1 MFGTEAQTELDDLKV
16 VATKSG
22 GRMKYIER
30 IPWKAVR
37 LATLN
42 HTAPAQA
49 RARGPGKSAMF
60 ARLAIGPIRP
70 PRLIAFNNRETAMK
84 IAEIV
89 LAGTAALTIS
99 SAALAQ
105 QALTG
110 TITKI
115 NRINGTVE
123 IQQTQGG
130 TTGANSG
137 GTTQEYKTQRGLSL
151 DTLHAG
157 DKVTFFATEIGGIK
171 TITKLQE
178 Q

>member
-22 GRMKYIER
+22 GPMKYIER
-30 IPWKAVR
+30 SPWKAVR

-42 HTAPAQA
+42 HCIAQA
-49 RARGPGKSAMF
+49 RARGPGNRRSSRAW
-60 ARLAIGPIRP
+60 LSEPIRP

-84 IAEIV
+84 ITEIV

-115 NRINGTVE
+115 DRINGTVE
-123 IQQTQGG
+123 IQQTQSG

-151 DTLHAG
+151 DKLHAG

>member
-1 MFGTEAQTELDDLKV
+1 MV
-16 VATKSG
+16 
-22 GRMKYIER
+22 
-30 IPWKAVR
+30 
-37 LATLN
+37 
-42 HTAPAQA
+42 
-49 RARGPGKSAMF
+49 
-60 ARLAIGPIRP
+60 
-70 PRLIAFNNRETAMK
+70 MK

-89 LAGTAALTIS
+89 FAGTAALAIN

-105 QALTG
+105 QAVTG

-115 NRINGTVE
+115 DRINGTVE
-123 IQQTQGG
+123 IQQTQSG

-157 DKVTFFATEIGGIK
+157 DEVTFFATEIGGIK

>member
-1 MFGTEAQTELDDLKV
+1 
-16 VATKSG
+16 
-22 GRMKYIER
+22 
-30 IPWKAVR
+30 
-37 LATLN
+37 
-42 HTAPAQA
+42 
-49 RARGPGKSAMF
+49 
-60 ARLAIGPIRP
+60 
-70 PRLIAFNNRETAMK
+70 MK
-84 IAEIV
+84 ITEIV

-105 QALTG
+105 QALSG

-115 NRINGTVE
+115 DRINGTVE
-123 IQQTQGG
+123 IQQMH

-157 DKVTFFATEIGGIK
+157 DKVTFFAAEIGGIK

>member
-1 MFGTEAQTELDDLKV
+1 MV
-16 VATKSG
+16 
-22 GRMKYIER
+22 
-30 IPWKAVR
+30 
-37 LATLN
+37 
-42 HTAPAQA
+42 
-49 RARGPGKSAMF
+49 
-60 ARLAIGPIRP
+60 
-70 PRLIAFNNRETAMK
+70 MK

-89 LAGTAALTIS
+89 LAGTAALAIS

-105 QALTG
+105 QAVTG

-115 NRINGTVE
+115 DRINGTVE
-123 IQQTQGG
+123 VQQTQSG

-137 GTTQEYKTQRGLSL
+137 STTQEYKTQRGLSL
-151 DTLHAG
+151 DKLHAG